1 MEIFRQLG
9 VDSTLWIH
17 LACFL
22 VSYVFLSQLIMKPY
36 LRAFE
41 EREKRTV
48 GSEETA
54 VRLVEEANDLQTQY
68 ALKARE
74 LNTQMTSFYNDARQ
88 AAQKQSESIVSK
100 ARDQATALLQGNRE
114 QISSEVQKA
123 QKTLSAEIPAVGA
136 AIASKLAGKDLS
148 L

>member
-17 LACFL
+17 LVCFL
-22 VSYVFLSQLIMKPY
+22 ISYFALYFLILKPY
-36 LRAFE
+36 MAAFV

-48 GSEETA
+48 GSEEAA

-68 ALKARE
+68 ALKSRE
-74 LNTQMTSFYNDARQ
+74 LNTQMKSFYDTAR
-88 AAQKQSESIVSK
+88 ATAQKQSEQVIGE
-100 ARDQATALLQGNRE
+100 ARTQAATLLKQNRE
-114 QISSEVQKA
+114 QIAGEVAKA
-123 QKTLSAEIPAVGA
+123 QKTLQAEIPSVGA

>member
-22 VSYVFLSQLIMKPY
+22 VSYFALYYLILKPY
-36 LRAFE
+36 MAAFV

-48 GSEETA
+48 GSEEAA

-68 ALKARE
+68 ALKSRE
-74 LNTQMTSFYNDARQ
+74 LNTQMKAFYDEARTS
-88 AAQKQSESIVSK
+88 AQKQSEQVVGN
-100 ARDQATALLQGNRE
+100 ARAQAAALLQQNRD
-114 QISSEVQKA
+114 QIAGEVAKA
-123 QKTLSAEIPAVGA
+123 QKTLQAEIPSVGA

>member
-9 VDSTLWIH
+9 VDETLWVH

-22 VSYVFLSQLIMKPY
+22 VSYFALYFLILKPY
-36 LRAFE
+36 MAAFV

-48 GSEETA
+48 GSEEAA
-54 VRLVEEANDLQTQY
+54 VRLVEEANDLQNQY

-74 LNTQMTSFYNDARQ
+74 LNAQMKSFYDDAR
-88 AAQKQSESIVSK
+88 ANAQKQSEKIVGD
-100 ARDQATALLQGNRE
+100 ARTQAAALLQQNRE
-114 QISSEVQKA
+114 HIASEVAKA
-123 QKTLSAEIPAVGA
+123 QKTLQSEIPTVGA

>member
-1 MEIFRQLG
+1 MEIFRALG
-9 VDSTLWIH
+9 VDNTLIIH

-22 VSYVFLSQLIMKPY
+22 VSYIALTQLILKPY
-36 LRAFE
+36 FNAYL

-48 GSEETA
+48 GGEEAA

-68 ALKARE
+68 AIRARE
-74 LNTQMTSFYNDARQ
+74 LNAQAKSFYDQARGDAAKR
-88 AAQKQSESIVSK
+88 SETIVSA
-100 ARDQATALLQGNRE
+100 ARDQASALIKSSRE
-114 QISSEVQKA
+114 QIAGEVSKA
-123 QKTLSAEIPAVGA
+123 KKSLALEIPAVGS

>member
-1 MEIFRQLG
+1 MEIFKQLG

-22 VSYVFLSQLIMKPY
+22 VSYFSLYYLILKPY
-36 LRAFE
+36 MAAYV

-48 GSEETA
+48 GSEEAA
-54 VRLVEEANDLQTQY
+54 VRLSEEANDLQTQY
-68 ALKARE
+68 ALKSRE
-74 LNTQMTSFYNDARQ
+74 LNTQMKSFYDDARQ
-88 AAQKQSESIVSK
+88 TAQKESEGLIANARNQAAALVQQNRDAISKAVSGAQSQLQSE
-100 ARDQATALLQGNRE
+100 
-114 QISSEVQKA
+114 
-123 QKTLSAEIPAVGA
+123 IPNVGA

>member
-22 VSYVFLSQLIMKPY
+22 VSYFALYYLILKPY
-36 LRAFE
+36 MAAFV

-48 GSEETA
+48 GSEEAA

-68 ALKARE
+68 SMKARE
-74 LNTQMTSFYNDARQ
+74 LNSQMKSFYDEARTVAQQKSEQLITTARTQ
-88 AAQKQSESIVSK
+88 AA
-100 ARDQATALLQGNRE
+100 TLLASNRA
-114 QISSEVQKA
+114 QISSEVEKA
-123 QKTLSAEIPAVGA
+123 QKTLQAEIPSVGS

>member
-1 MEIFRQLG
+1 MEIFKQLG

-22 VSYVFLSQLIMKPY
+22 ISYFALYFLILKPY
-36 LRAFE
+36 MAAFI

-48 GSEETA
+48 GSEEAA
-54 VRLVEEANDLQTQY
+54 VRLVGEASELQNQY
-68 ALKARE
+68 ALKSRE
-74 LNTQMTSFYNDARQ
+74 LNSQMKSFYDEAR
-88 AAQKQSESIVSK
+88 AFAQKQSESVIGDARNQAAQLLK
-100 ARDQATALLQGNRE
+100 QNRDQIAGEVAKSQRSLQ
-114 QISSEVQKA
+114 S
-123 QKTLSAEIPAVGA
+123 EIPSVGA

>member
-1 MEIFRQLG
+1 MEIFRSLG

-22 VSYVFLSQLIMKPY
+22 VSYVALTQLILKPY
-36 LRAFE
+36 QAAFE

-54 VRLVEEANDLQTQY
+54 VRLIEEANDLQTQY

-74 LNTQMTSFYNDARQ
+74 LNAQTKGIYDHARTEATKRSETIVTS
-88 AAQKQSESIVSK
+88 
-100 ARDQATALLQGNRE
+100 ARDEAARLLQGNRQ
-114 QISSEVQKA
+114 QIAGEVQKA
-123 QKTLSAEIPAVGA
+123 QKTLSQEIPAVGA

>member
-9 VDSTLWIH
+9 VNETLWVH

-22 VSYVFLSQLIMKPY
+22 VSYFALYFLILKPY
-36 LRAFE
+36 MAAFI

-48 GSEETA
+48 GSEEAA

-68 ALKARE
+68 ALKSRE
-74 LNTQMTSFYNDARQ
+74 LNSQMKAFYDEARTS
-88 AAQKQSESIVSK
+88 AQKQSEKIVGD
-100 ARDQATALLQGNRE
+100 ARTQAAALLQRSRE
-114 QISSEVQKA
+114 QIAGEVAKA
-123 QKTLSAEIPAVGA
+123 QQTLQSEIPAVGA

>member
-1 MEIFRQLG
+1 MEIFKQLG

-22 VSYVFLSQLIMKPY
+22 VSYVALMQLILKPY
-36 LRAFE
+36 MAAYV

-48 GSEETA
+48 GSEEAA
-54 VRLVEEANDLQTQY
+54 VRLSEEANDLQTQY
-68 ALKARE
+68 ALKARD
-74 LNTQMTSFYNDARQ
+74 LNTQMKSFYDDARTQ
-88 AAQKQSESIVSK
+88 AQKQSEKIVGDARTQAAALLQQSRDAIAGEVSK
-100 ARDQATALLQGNRE
+100 AQATLT
-114 QISSEVQKA
+114 K
-123 QKTLSAEIPAVGA
+123 EIPSVGA